1 MIKRAFFKIIFHACV
16 FSEIHI
22 SSGIKTKDQTLKP
35 PKKSEPKQKK
45 TEIKTKKIRKKQIV
59 FWLALCKNHNL
70 IRFLF
75 QFKPKLAL
83 VSVWTQ
89 QPKNMRQSITNLV
102 HISVA

>member
-45 TEIKTKKIRKKQIV
+45 LRS
-59 FWLALCKNHNL
+59 
-70 IRFLF
+70 
-75 QFKPKLAL
+75 KPKK
-83 VSVWTQ
+83 SG
-89 QPKNMRQSITNLV
+89 KNKLYSG
-102 HISVA
+102 